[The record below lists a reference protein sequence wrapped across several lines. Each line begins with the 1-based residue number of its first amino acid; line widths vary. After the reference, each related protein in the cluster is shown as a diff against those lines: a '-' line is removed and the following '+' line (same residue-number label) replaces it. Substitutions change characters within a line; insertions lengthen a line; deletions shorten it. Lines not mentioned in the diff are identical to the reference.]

1 MVYSKFQ
8 VGSFREGIKFKQIK
22 RLLNQVIFHYS
33 DSEKVRYPE
42 LYKVLRSR
50 YFRVAEGGFIVAV
63 LAGVMVHLAG
73 MSVGSDFM
81 LLLMSLLAFT
91 YLMLAVFV
99 IPFSFL
105 HIKTA
110 ALSAASGMALYFLI
124 TGMAQKMYVAR
135 SSDLWIA
142 VGISGLLLLLAATFF
157 TKTSHDQAKLTAWRK
172 ALVARHLIYA
182 VLGVAIYLIPKSQM
196 GVFLSP

>member
-1 MVYSKFQ
+1 M
-8 VGSFREGIKFKQIK
+8 K

-50 YFRVAEGGFIVAV
+50 YFRVAGGGFIVAV

-99 IPFSFL
+99 IPYSFL
-105 HIKTA
+105 HTKTA
-110 ALSAASGMALYFLI
+110 ALSAVSGMALYFLI
-124 TGMAQKMYVAR
+124 TGMAQKMYATH
-135 SSDLWIA
+135 SPDLWMA
-142 VGISGLLLLLAATFF
+142 VGISGFLLLLAATFF
-157 TKTSHDQAKLTAWRK
+157 TKKSHDQAKLLAWRK
-172 ALVARHLIYA
+172 ALVARQLIYA

-196 GVFLSP
+196 AVFLSP

>member
-1 MVYSKFQ
+1 M
-8 VGSFREGIKFKQIK
+8 K

-42 LYKVLRSR
+42 LSKVLRSR
-50 YFRVAEGGFIVAV
+50 YFRVAERGFIVAV

-124 TGMAQKMYVAR
+124 TGMAQKLYTLH
-135 SSDLWIA
+135 STDLWIA
-142 VGISGLLLLLAATFF
+142 VGIFGLLLLLAATFF
-157 TKTSHDQAKLTAWRK
+157 TKKSPDQAKLLAWRK
-172 ALVARHLIYA
+172 ALVARQLIYA

-196 GVFLSP
+196 AVFLSP